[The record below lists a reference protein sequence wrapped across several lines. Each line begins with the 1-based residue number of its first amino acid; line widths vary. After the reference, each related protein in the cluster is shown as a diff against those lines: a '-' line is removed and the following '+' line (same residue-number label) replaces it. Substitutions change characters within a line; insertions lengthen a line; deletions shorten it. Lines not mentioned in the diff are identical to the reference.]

1 MVNQVIPYFENNNT
15 FIKFKN
21 MKLNFL
27 AEVFG
32 SPQQIFGIA
41 IYDNENLLRE
51 NWERAGTEFA
61 VNIKSQLVG
70 PLHNLKWDMYL
81 ILVVESNVKNI
92 ELCKQIEN
100 DRMYFKK
107 IVLAENLEEFHRK
120 LPIELKLE
128 NSDQL
133 EFFSDKQ
140 FLVELKKSV
149 SPEVAEKLDLTIF
162 ENYSIDEANAT
173 IFLELNKSKGVHE

>member
-61 VNIKSQLVG
+61 VNIQSQLVG

-81 ILVVESNVKNI
+81 ILV
-92 ELCKQIEN
+92 
-100 DRMYFKK
+100 
-107 IVLAENLEEFHRK
+107 
-120 LPIELKLE
+120 
-128 NSDQL
+128 
-133 EFFSDKQ
+133 
-140 FLVELKKSV
+140 
-149 SPEVAEKLDLTIF
+149 PEVFSSQQTLR
-162 ENYSIDEANAT
+162 NP
-173 IFLELNKSKGVHE
+173 

>member
-1 MVNQVIPYFENNNT
+1 MVNRVVEYFESNDM
-15 FIKFKN
+15 FYKFEN

-27 AEVFG
+27 TQIFG

-41 IYDNENLLRE
+41 IYENENLLKE
-51 NWERAGTEFA
+51 NWGKAGNEFA
-61 VNIKSQLVG
+61 ANIQSQLAG

-81 ILVVESNVKNI
+81 ILVVESNVENI

-107 IVLAENLEEFHRK
+107 IVLAENLEEFYQK
-120 LPIELKLE
+120 VPVELKLD

-133 EFFSDKQ
+133 DFFLISN
-140 FLVELKKSV
+140 F
-149 SPEVAEKLDLTIF
+149 
-162 ENYSIDEANAT
+162 Y
-173 IFLELNKSKGVHE
+173 